1 MNRLI
6 LFACFTV
13 LFQKAAFSDCMPMG
27 FRAWP
32 QENTIVRNP
41 LIIFSFYERVY
52 FRDIGRSNPTDIGKN
67 TSFFLNSTSE
77 KIPLKLIQQNC
88 GQSGERQLIFKPLK
102 LLDANTN
109 YELSF
114 HCSDSLL
121 KEEFLEDIGFKPKT
135 WTTNETIDKQ
145 VPVWKSKPQFWY
157 KNYVQYGCGP
167 ESYWRFCMT
176 FKDESAVF
184 VQTIVRHLETGRVS
198 EFYLQP
204 DSNSVFVGYGMCGG
218 EFDMIPGEHYS
229 VSFNLIDGSGN
240 SENRF
245 SEPLF
250 VRAPLES
257 EYLSEEELQ
266 KKECACES
274 SQITAKNGSSIN
286 LGWVLGIVGVI
297 VLIAFVSWYRG
308 YKKS

>member
-32 QENTIVRNP
+32 EGNTLVRNP
-41 LIIFSFYERVY
+41 LIVFSFYEMGYSRSIKGSKP
-52 FRDIGRSNPTDIGKN
+52 IGIAKDMT
-67 TSFFLNSTSE
+67 FFLSSANG
-77 KIPLKLIQQNC
+77 KVPLKLMQQNC
-88 GQSGERQLIFKPLK
+88 GQSGEKQLIFKPIR
-102 LLDANTN
+102 LLDANTD
-109 YELSF
+109 YKLTF
-114 HCSDSLL
+114 FCSDSAL
-121 KEEFLEDIGFKPKT
+121 KEKFLEDIGFKPKT

-229 VSFNLIDGSGN
+229 VSFNLVDGSGN
-240 SENRF
+240 SENCF